1 MRANNMVAGPHSVF
15 PRLPFIVVSWEAS
28 LEGIVL
34 VAALHSASARKKA
47 AGTAALPPG
56 QGESLQV
63 AGTGILARTAGSS
76 LHTADRFAGKA
87 GMSAVEAV
95 DMSAG

>member
-1 MRANNMVAGPHSVF
+1 MD
-15 PRLPFIVVSWEAS
+15 IVP
-28 LEGIVL
+28 

-47 AGTAALPPG
+47 AGTAALLPG
-56 QGESLQV
+56 WGKSLQA
-63 AGTGILARTAGSS
+63 AGTGTLARTAGSS

>member
-1 MRANNMVAGPHSVF
+1 MD
-15 PRLPFIVVSWEAS
+15 IVP
-28 LEGIVL
+28 

-47 AGTAALPPG
+47 AGTAALLPG
-56 QGESLQV
+56 WGKSLQA
-63 AGTGILARTAGSS
+63 AGTLARTAGSS

>member
-28 LEGIVL
+28 LEDIVP
-34 VAALHSASARKKA
+34 VAALHSASAHRKV

-56 QGESLQV
+56 QGTSLQV
-63 AGTGILARTAGSS
+63 AGILARMVGSS
-76 LHTADRFAGKA
+76 LHTAGRFAGKA
-87 GMSAVEAV
+87 GMSAVVAV